1 MATLHQ
7 HSLNEPSLAEAVV
20 HGQMTRRL
28 HVLTS
33 LLAFVVFAVLFDS
46 YALSR
51 PNHIFALV
59 PRSKPT
65 EGRPRH
71 FLTLIPRHRP
81 AEAPPRPVPAL
92 LPRSTID
99 PCRPAPVS
107 TPFSMAPDALA
118 LAYMTAM
125 STDVP
130 PLKQAIEFVRRG
142 KSSEAT
148 QIEKSVREPMIKRL
162 IEWVILRSDEPGAG
176 FDRYAAFIRDNPAWP
191 SLALL
196 RRRAEGTLWQEK
208 RDPATVRRFL
218 GDKPTSGR
226 LDRIAFSER
235 MPSWDRS
242 ENAMRSSRPLV
253 DDGSTNPVVLAR
265 AGYWRG

>member
-33 LLAFVVFAVLFDS
+33 LLAFVVFAALFDS

-59 PRSKPT
+59 PRWKPT
-65 EGRPRH
+65 EGR
-71 FLTLIPRHRP
+71 
-81 AEAPPRPVPAL
+81 PRPVPAL

-99 PCRPAPVS
+99 PCSPAPVS
-107 TPFSMAPDALA
+107 TPFSMPPDALA

-130 PLKQAIEFVRRG
+130 PLKQA
-142 KSSEAT
+142 
-148 QIEKSVREPMIKRL
+148 
-162 IEWVILRSDEPGAG
+162 
-176 FDRYAAFIRDNPAWP
+176 
-191 SLALL
+191 
-196 RRRAEGTLWQEK
+196 
-208 RDPATVRRFL
+208 
-218 GDKPTSGR
+218 
-226 LDRIAFSER
+226 
-235 MPSWDRS
+235 
-242 ENAMRSSRPLV
+242 
-253 DDGSTNPVVLAR
+253 
-265 AGYWRG
+265 